1 MAFELNALTN
11 IRQQID
17 TLECDAYGWSTSWW
31 KRYTVPLWQEQIQ
44 PASGS
49 IPTYHHLH
57 MVGYSY
63 VEMWR
68 MHISTDC
75 VVISLGK
82 SISAAYATTSQRW
95 QLMWNGNLCGYIDGY
110 PYCRCRWISVLP
122 ISIDSRD
129 RVPIDG
135 RLFSLAS
142 QLSSSKPFDVRY
154 NHFDWNRSDWC
165 WKQRW
170 FTPHKNSFRSA
181 HQRNH
186 FNSCSTKTL
195 SFPMS

>member
-1 MAFELNALTN
+1 MWCIRLKHFMVKAIHCAIMARANTTRFREHSN
-11 IRQQID
+11 ISSS
-17 TLECDAYGWSTSWW
+17 TYGWIFICWD
-31 KRYTVPLWQEQIQ
+31 V
-44 PASGS
+44 
-49 IPTYHHLH
+49 TY
-57 MVGYSY
+57 
-63 VEMWR
+63 
-68 MHISTDC
+68 
-75 VVISLGK
+75 
-82 SISAAYATTSQRW
+82 AYLYW
-95 QLMWNGNLCGYIDGY
+95 LCGYFIRKIDIGCICNY
-110 PYCRCRWISVLP
+110 KSAMTADVEWKSMWIYRWIPLLP
-122 ISIDSRD
+122 MSMDIRTTDIDRSRD